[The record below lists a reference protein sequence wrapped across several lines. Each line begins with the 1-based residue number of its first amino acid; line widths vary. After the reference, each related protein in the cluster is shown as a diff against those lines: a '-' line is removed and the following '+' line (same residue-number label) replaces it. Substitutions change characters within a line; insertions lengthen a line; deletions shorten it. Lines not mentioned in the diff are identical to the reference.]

1 LSNSLSPQAYGRDT
15 NADLPDNIAV
25 DCAMSHGY
33 GWLNRVERI
42 SENYRAMAIFK
53 GTFAV
58 NFGLPDLIGLVKP
71 SRGGLN
77 GAAPKR

>member
-1 LSNSLSPQAYGRDT
+1 
-15 NADLPDNIAV
+15 
-25 DCAMSHGY
+25 MSHGY
-33 GWLNRVERI
+33 GWLNPVERI